1 MTTLHPA
8 FEAALEEATK
18 NNGLEAN
25 HAAILTLVEKFLA
38 DDVPPAQFNSQLK
51 NLLDSMKI
59 R

>member
-8 FEAALEEATK
+8 FEAALEEAAR
-18 NNGLEAN
+18 NYGLESN
-25 HAAILTLVEKFLA
+25 YPAILTLVEKFLS
-38 DDVPPAQFNSQLK
+38 DEVPQAQFNSQLK